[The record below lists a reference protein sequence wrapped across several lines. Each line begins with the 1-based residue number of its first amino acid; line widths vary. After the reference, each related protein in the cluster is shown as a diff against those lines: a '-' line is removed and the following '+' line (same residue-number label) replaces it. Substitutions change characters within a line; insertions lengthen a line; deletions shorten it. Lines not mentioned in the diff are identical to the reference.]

1 MAGSLLVKAQAQTD
15 STRHHSL
22 VRETVRNFDRFDTNY
37 IEPQHYIYT
46 VMLQVTHNYDIFT
59 RSRLSAIS
67 MSTLLRMEVM

>member
-1 MAGSLLVKAQAQTD
+1 MSHVFTRFCTVVFLLTAGSLLLKAQTHTD

-46 VMLQVTHNYDIFT
+46 VMLQVTHN
-59 RSRLSAIS
+59 
-67 MSTLLRMEVM
+67 